1 MKVKTK
7 LCATV
12 LAVALGIGLLAGCQS
27 QGTGSKSGNPSGG
40 ADSTSQSEETKYLVN
55 VPQGDY
61 TVAGINAEGYAA
73 GAKVSFTV
81 TPVAGKELVS
91 VGYDQI
97 DINPK
102 ADGSY
107 EFNMPEKNV
116 TLIISVRTIETY
128 SLSHS
133 GSVKVDGDPVA
144 FTLKLGSDPETTFEL
159 VAVEGGEHI
168 SISGHNVT
176 GISEGQ
182 VTVAAKIGNEEKAR
196 ETFTVEKSA
205 FMTIADAVADAWANT
220 ANFNDNSKTTK
231 TADKYKMRAKVVF
244 MGSVYNGKV
253 ECLIDDGTGILDYQI
268 ASSSAIT
275 AFQVG
280 DVIEVEEPLQN
291 YYGLMEIYSSDVKF
305 AKKVEGVTINET
317 AFQDATTS
325 AKFDEI
331 YNNNIV
337 NKGIHKVV
345 PVNLQAAGK
354 AVDGKNRYE
363 VKGSENGLLATT
375 KSVINLEFV
384 EGATYNFKGYL
395 LNWNSNSSYS
405 NFIALEQTKL
415 VANSVQINEDDFE
428 LALTGSNTKQ
438 LSYTTDPVGAG
449 VSVAWTVA
457 PAGVVT
463 VSDSGLVTAVAAGN
477 AVITL
482 TVDGK
487 TDTVNVSVVD
497 RISPATAVLLDKES
511 LALETGAKAELNA
524 TVTPADTTDEAVW
537 SVLPEGVVTLAQ
549 DAANKGKVEVTA
561 VAAGSATIT
570 VKYNNNVSASCP
582 VTVTAKHGTV
592 ETDPLTA
599 AEAFEIGKALKGQ
612 SSQSVYT
619 DETYYVKAIYTGSAV
634 PSSQKISND
643 SSLDGKVG
651 LYNTKITDAVATN
664 FEKGAEVMVKGQICN
679 YSNGYKIQFAGQA
692 EVIAADNSK
701 ASLIE
706 ISGPNEVKVGLT
718 ATLTATVFPASLN
731 AAATFSTE
739 DTDYASVTAAGVVT
753 GVATGKA
760 TITASYGE
768 GTSKISDSMEISVV
782 PNVSYTLC
790 KQALFGADNNS
801 AGVGSYTSSFD
812 STTNGFVVTVQNI
825 NNNSNKWNGKIGI
838 GKKSTAHTGTITTKS
853 AIAEAIAKVSINIT
867 DADQTDNYTFKL
879 QTSADG
885 TAWTDAGSFVIAVGE
900 QGVALGTPTANLYY
914 KLVFENTTALSSNG
928 AVKIDQVNF
937 YTIAA

>member
-1 MKVKTK
+1 MKLKSKV
-7 LCATV
+7 CAFV
-12 LAVALGIGLLAGCQS
+12 LAIALGCGALAACQLPS
-27 QGTGSKSGNPSGG
+27 NTTPSGSG
-40 ADSTSQSEETKYLVN
+40 AAGSDSSGAPLETKYLVN
-55 VPQGDY
+55 VPTSDDY
-61 TVAGINAEGYAA
+61 TIAGINAEGYLK
-73 GAKVSFTV
+73 GATVSFTV
-81 TPVAGKELVS
+81 TMTNTDKEIVS
-91 VGYDQI
+91 VGYDQL
-97 DINPK
+97 DITPK

-107 EFNMPEKNV
+107 EFTMPEKNV
-116 TLIISVRTIETY
+116 LLFVSTKSIDRYV
-128 SLSHS
+128 LSHS
-133 GSVKVDGDPVA
+133 GDIKVDGDPVT
-144 FTLKLGSDPETTFEL
+144 FTLKLGTDPVSDDFALAEVTENGAA
-159 VAVEGGEHI
+159 VAEADKKV
-168 SISGHNVT
+168 SISGTSVT
-176 GISEGQ
+176 GIKEGE
-182 VTVAAKIGNEEKAR
+182 TYIAAKINNEVKATEKI
-196 ETFTVEKSA
+196 TVGKSA
-205 FMTIADAVADAWANT
+205 YMTIADAVADAWANT
-220 ANFNDNSKTTK
+220 ANFNDNSKSTK
-231 TADKYKMRAKVVF
+231 TANKYKMRAKVVF
-244 MGSVYNGKV
+244 MGSVYSGKV

-268 ASSSAIT
+268 TSSSAIT

-291 YYGLMEIYSSDVKF
+291 YYGLMEIFSSDVKF
-305 AKKVEGVTINET
+305 AKKVEGVTINES
-317 AFQDATTS
+317 AFQDATTA

-337 NKGIHKVV
+337 NNGIHKPV
-345 PVNLQAAGK
+345 PVTLQAAGK

-363 VKGSENGLLATT
+363 VKGAANGLLATT

-395 LNWNSNSSYS
+395 LNWNSSSKYS
-405 NFIALEQTKL
+405 NFVAIEQSKL
-415 VANSVQINEDDFE
+415 TANSVQINESDFE

-497 RISPATAVLLDKES
+497 RISPATAVLLDKAS

-582 VTVTAKHGTV
+582 VTVSAKHGTV

-599 AEAFEIGKALKGQ
+599 AEAYDIGRALKGQ

-619 DETYYVKAIYTGSAV
+619 DETYYVKAIYTASAT
-634 PSSQKISND
+634 PASQKISSD
-643 SSLDGKVG
+643 FALDDKVG
-651 LYNTKITDAVATN
+651 LYNTKITDAVAAN

-679 YSNGYKIQFAGQA
+679 YSNGYKIQFASQA

-701 ASLIE
+701 ATLIS
-706 ISGPNEVKVGLT
+706 ISGDSTVAAGSTL
-718 ATLTATVFPASLN
+718 TLTATVFPASLN

-739 DTDYASVTAAGVVT
+739 DTDVATVTAAGVVT
-753 GVATGKA
+753 GVAPGTA
-760 TITASYGE
+760 TIKASYDKVFATVDIAV
-768 GTSKISDSMEISVV
+768 TSASAKTVTKTMSEIATANSWTTSSGNTAVCYTSFDLDDNITVSTTGSANCGSFWGSDWRLYQNKSGNLIITADAGYELVSAIITFTVSNNGVLKNGNDVVTSGALVTLSGSSVTMTVGNSGSATNGQVRVSAISVTY
-782 PNVSYTLC
+782 N
-790 KQALFGADNNS
+790 AL
-801 AGVGSYTSSFD
+801 
-812 STTNGFVVTVQNI
+812 
-825 NNNSNKWNGKIGI
+825 
-838 GKKSTAHTGTITTKS
+838 
-853 AIAEAIAKVSINIT
+853 
-867 DADQTDNYTFKL
+867 
-879 QTSADG
+879 
-885 TAWTDAGSFVIAVGE
+885 
-900 QGVALGTPTANLYY
+900 
-914 KLVFENTTALSSNG
+914 
-928 AVKIDQVNF
+928 
-937 YTIAA
+937 